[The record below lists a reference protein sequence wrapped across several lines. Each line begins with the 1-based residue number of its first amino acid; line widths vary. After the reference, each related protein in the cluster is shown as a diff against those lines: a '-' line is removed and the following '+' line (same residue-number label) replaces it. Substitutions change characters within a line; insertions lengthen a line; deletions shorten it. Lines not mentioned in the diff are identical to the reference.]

1 MDPNNSFFLIS
12 GEGAGGNLAM
22 AVALKLSKEPVE
34 GSPPLKFMALFDP
47 YLQSLDFN
55 LTSYHQY
62 DVGSHSFTSRSK
74 TNALFG
80 ICLYGFGHFKYIQS
94 LMDNSHTSVAT
105 KTKYRKFVNS
115 SLLGRR
121 YRTEYTPQREN
132 VNVDYKIKNLILNPY
147 FSPLM
152 ASDDQL
158 KGLPN
163 TYLTLSEHS
172 VLRDEGMILAERLRL
187 LNHVITYNY
196 LEGRSYGILKHVHFR
211 SSTAEYVRLTLYIN
225 KTFGRNNKN

>member
-1 MDPNNSFFLIS
+1 
-12 GEGAGGNLAM
+12 M
-22 AVALKLSKEPVE
+22 AVSLKLSKEPVE

-62 DVGSHSFTSRSK
+62 DVGSYSFTERSK
-74 TNALFG
+74 TNTLF
-80 ICLYGFGHFKYIQS
+80 CLTLYGFGHFKYIQS
-94 LMDNSHTSVAT
+94 LMDNSHTTIAT

-115 SLLGRR
+115 SLLERR
-121 YRTEYTPQREN
+121 YRTEYTQEREN
-132 VNVDYKIKNLILNPY
+132 VYVDYKIKKIILNPY

-163 TYLTLSEHS
+163 TYLTLSEYN

-187 LNHVITYNY
+187 LNHVIIYNY
-196 LEGRSYGILKHVHFR
+196 LEGRSYGILRNVHFR
-211 SSTAEYVRLTLYIN
+211 SSTEEYVRLALYIN
-225 KTFGRNNKN
+225 RTFGRETLK